1 MLSDFAK
8 SFFSA
13 GGITAIASLI
23 SAGIGAAITFIV
35 TKMNNENNLPKEKME
50 IAYDEVYYPIQK
62 ILLEN
67 DYTDDSELVKKIE
80 PYFEKYDKYIS
91 LSTKIS
97 FNLLKKKK
105 VKIKKFSNNIN
116 HYDEYLRK
124 RLGYLVS
131 DAGEIYKYGNP
142 VYKLAL
148 AIIFEI
154 GIEYALPIL
163 GTLIDK
169 TSEIYITLAW
179 LFMLLPIVIIGQ
191 LIAIVVLRITHA
203 IRNKKMKETAQDTEK
218 NE

>member
-1 MLSDFAK
+1 MLSDFTK
-8 SFFSA
+8 NFFSA

-23 SAGIGAAITFIV
+23 SAGIGAVITFIV
-35 TKMNNENNLPKEKME
+35 TKINNENNLPKEKME

-67 DYTDDSELVKKIE
+67 NYTDDSELVKKIE

-105 VKIKKFSNNIN
+105 VKIKKFSGNIN

-131 DAGEIYKYGNP
+131 DSGELYKYGNP
-142 VYKLAL
+142 VYKLEL
-148 AIIFEI
+148 AVILEM
-154 GIEYALPIL
+154 GLEYAFPVWATFIDENS
-163 GTLIDK
+163 TL
-169 TSEIYITLAW
+169 YIVLAV
-179 LFMLLPIVIIGQ
+179 LFMLLAIVILGQ
-191 LIAIVVLRITHA
+191 FIAIIVLRIVYA
-203 IRNKKMKETAQDTEK
+203 IRNKKMKKATQDTEK
-218 NE
+218 TK